1 MYYIRLIQF
10 NYYNIHNKLIFYF
23 YYITN
28 MNIEDDITNTDQTI
42 INIPDNLYDNNQN
55 LYNPIIQLII
65 QSSNNIFRNL
75 GLGFIE
81 YIYHKALLVDLYK
94 TNYIIETKKILP
106 IYYND
111 VNIGYVE
118 PDIIV
123 ENEKY
128 YIIIELKAFDKNI
141 GKKEELQI
149 NKYINHIQTEKLIIG
164 IIINFNQN
172 INNIDSRNIQ
182 YKLI

>member
-1 MYYIRLIQF
+1 M
-10 NYYNIHNKLIFYF
+10 H
-23 YYITN
+23 
-28 MNIEDDITNTDQTI
+28 IEDDITNNNLI
-42 INIPDNLYDNNQN
+42 INNSEETTINISSIINSNNEEY
-55 LYNPIIQLII
+55 LFNPIIQLII
-65 QSSNNIFRNL
+65 NCCNNIFKHI

-94 TNYIIETKKILP
+94 TNYNIETKKILP

-111 VNIGYVE
+111 INIGYVE

-123 ENEKY
+123 ETDKY

-149 NKYINHIQTEKLIIG
+149 NKYINHIQTNKIIIG
-164 IIINFNQN
+164 IN
-172 INNIDSRNIQ
+172 
-182 YKLI
+182 KT

>member
-1 MYYIRLIQF
+1 M
-10 NYYNIHNKLIFYF
+10 H
-23 YYITN
+23 
-28 MNIEDDITNTDQTI
+28 IEDDITNTDQTT
-42 INIPDNLYDNNQN
+42 INISENIDYNTVDLH
-55 LYNPIIQLII
+55 NPIIQLII
-65 QSSNNIFRNL
+65 TCSNNIFRNL

-94 TNYIIETKKILP
+94 TNYTIETKKILP
-106 IYYND
+106 IYYNG

-123 ENEKY
+123 ENENY

-149 NKYINHIQTEKLIIG
+149 NKYINHIQTEKQIIG

-172 INNIDSRNIQ
+172 INNIDSRTIQ

>member
-1 MYYIRLIQF
+1 M
-10 NYYNIHNKLIFYF
+10 H
-23 YYITN
+23 
-28 MNIEDDITNTDQTI
+28 IEDDITDTEHTTINVCENVDYNTQY
-42 INIPDNLYDNNQN
+42 LNND
-55 LYNPIIQLII
+55 IIQLII
-65 QSSNNIFRNL
+65 NCSNNIFRNL

-94 TNYIIETKKILP
+94 TNYTIETKKILP
-106 IYYND
+106 IYYNG

-123 ENEKY
+123 ENENY

-149 NKYINHIQTEKLIIG
+149 NKYINHIQTPKTIIG

-172 INNIDSRNIQ
+172 INNIDSRMIQ
-182 YKLI
+182 HKFI

>member
-1 MYYIRLIQF
+1 MY
-10 NYYNIHNKLIFYF
+10 
-23 YYITN
+23 
-28 MNIEDDITNTDQTI
+28 IEDDITNTDQTT
-42 INIPDNLYDNNQN
+42 INISEDIEHNTLNLH
-55 LYNPIIQLII
+55 NPIIELII
-65 QSSNNIFRNL
+65 TCSNNIFRNL

-94 TNYIIETKKILP
+94 TNYTIETKKILP
-106 IYYND
+106 IYYNG

-123 ENEKY
+123 EDENY

-149 NKYINHIQTEKLIIG
+149 NKYINHIQTQKTVIG
-164 IIINFNQN
+164 IIVNFNQN
-172 INNIDSRNIQ
+172 VNNIDTRLIQ

>member
-1 MYYIRLIQF
+1 M
-10 NYYNIHNKLIFYF
+10 H
-23 YYITN
+23 
-28 MNIEDDITNTDQTI
+28 IEDDITNTNETT
-42 INIPDNLYDNNQN
+42 INISEDIDHSILNLH
-55 LYNPIIQLII
+55 NPIIELII
-65 QSSNNIFRNL
+65 TCSNNIFRNL

-94 TNYIIETKKILP
+94 TNYTIETKKILP
-106 IYYND
+106 IYYNG

-118 PDIIV
+118 PDVIV
-123 ENEKY
+123 EDENF

-149 NKYINHIQTEKLIIG
+149 NKYINHIQTEKTVIG

-172 INNIDSRNIQ
+172 VNNIDNRLIQ

>member
-1 MYYIRLIQF
+1 ML
-10 NYYNIHNKLIFYF
+10 
-23 YYITN
+23 
-28 MNIEDDITNTDQTI
+28 IEDDITNTDETT
-42 INIPDNLYDNNQN
+42 INISDDIEYNTLNLH
-55 LYNPIIQLII
+55 NPIIELII
-65 QSSNNIFRNL
+65 TCSNNIFRNL

-106 IYYND
+106 IYYNG

-123 ENEKY
+123 EDENF

-149 NKYINHIQTEKLIIG
+149 NKYINHIQTEKTVIG

-172 INNIDSRNIQ
+172 VNNIDTRLIQ
-182 YKLI
+182 YILI

>member
-1 MYYIRLIQF
+1 MYY
-10 NYYNIHNKLIFYF
+10 FYI
-23 YYITN
+23 YT
-28 MNIEDDITNTDQTI
+28 MLIEDDVTNNDETT
-42 INIPDNLYDNNQN
+42 INISENQLYNTE
-55 LYNPIIQLII
+55 LIYNPIIELII
-65 QSSNNIFRNL
+65 NCSNNIFRNL

-94 TNYIIETKKILP
+94 TNYNIETKKILP
-106 IYYND
+106 IYYNGIN
-111 VNIGYVE
+111 VGYVE

-123 ENEKY
+123 EDENY

-149 NKYINHIQTEKLIIG
+149 NKYINHIQTEKQILG

-172 INNIDSRNIQ
+172 INNIDTRSIQ

>member
-1 MYYIRLIQF
+1 MY
-10 NYYNIHNKLIFYF
+10 
-23 YYITN
+23 
-28 MNIEDDITNTDQTI
+28 IEDDITNTDQTT
-42 INIPDNLYDNNQN
+42 INISEDIEHNTLNLH
-55 LYNPIIQLII
+55 NPIIELII
-65 QSSNNIFRNL
+65 TCSNNIFRNL

-94 TNYIIETKKILP
+94 TNYNIETKKILP
-106 IYYND
+106 IYYNG

-123 ENEKY
+123 EDENY

-149 NKYINHIQTEKLIIG
+149 NKYINHIQTQKTVIG
-164 IIINFNQN
+164 IIVNFNQN
-172 INNIDSRNIQ
+172 VNNIDTRLIQ

>member
-1 MYYIRLIQF
+1 MF
-10 NYYNIHNKLIFYF
+10 
-23 YYITN
+23 
-28 MNIEDDITNTDQTI
+28 IEDDISNNQETC

-65 QSSNNIFRNL
+65 ESSNNIFANL

-94 TNYIIETKKILP
+94 TNYSIQTKKILP
-106 IYYND
+106 IYYNN

-123 ENEKY
+123 EDNDF

-149 NKYINHIQTEKLIIG
+149 YKYINHIQTDKIIIG

-172 INNIDSRNIQ
+172 INNINTKNIQ

>member
-1 MYYIRLIQF
+1 M
-10 NYYNIHNKLIFYF
+10 H
-23 YYITN
+23 
-28 MNIEDDITNTDQTI
+28 IEDDITNTDQTT
-42 INIPDNLYDNNQN
+42 INISEDIDPDTLNLH
-55 LYNPIIQLII
+55 NPIIELII
-65 QSSNNIFRNL
+65 TCSNNIFRNL

-106 IYYND
+106 IYYNG

-123 ENEKY
+123 EDENF

-149 NKYINHIQTEKLIIG
+149 NKYINHIQTEKTVIG

-172 INNIDSRNIQ
+172 VNNIDTRLIQ

>member
-1 MYYIRLIQF
+1 M
-10 NYYNIHNKLIFYF
+10 H
-23 YYITN
+23 
-28 MNIEDDITNTDQTI
+28 IEDDITNTDETT
-42 INIPDNLYDNNQN
+42 INISENIDHNTLNLH
-55 LYNPIIQLII
+55 NPIIELII
-65 QSSNNIFRNL
+65 TCSNNIFRNL

-94 TNYIIETKKILP
+94 TNYTIETKKILP
-106 IYYND
+106 IYYNG

-123 ENEKY
+123 EDENY

-149 NKYINHIQTEKLIIG
+149 NKYINHIQTQKTVIG

-172 INNIDSRNIQ
+172 VNNIDTRLIQ

>member
-1 MYYIRLIQF
+1 MDSYIVDD
-10 NYYNIHNKLIFYF
+10 NIDIDIDEKLLD
-23 YYITN
+23 TN
-28 MNIEDDITNTDQTI
+28 
-42 INIPDNLYDNNQN
+42 LH
-55 LYNPIIQLII
+55 LSNPIIELII
-65 QSSNNIFRNL
+65 NCSNNIFNNI

-94 TNYIIETKKILP
+94 TNYTIETKKILP
-106 IYYND
+106 IYYNG
-111 VNIGYVE
+111 VNVGYVE

-123 ENEKY
+123 EDENF

-149 NKYINHIQTEKLIIG
+149 NKYINHIQTEKTVIG

-172 INNIDSRNIQ
+172 INNIDTRLIQ

>member
-1 MYYIRLIQF
+1 ML
-10 NYYNIHNKLIFYF
+10 
-23 YYITN
+23 
-28 MNIEDDITNTDQTI
+28 IEDDITNNDETT
-42 INIPDNLYDNNQN
+42 INIPENLLDNTQLI
-55 LYNPIIQLII
+55 YNPIIELII
-65 QSSNNIFRNL
+65 NCSNNIFRNL

-94 TNYIIETKKILP
+94 TKYNIETKKILP
-106 IYYND
+106 IYYNG

-123 ENEKY
+123 EDENN

-149 NKYINHIQTEKLIIG
+149 NKYINHIQTEKTVIG
-164 IIINFNQN
+164 IIINFSQN
-172 INNIDSRNIQ
+172 VSNIDTRTIQ

>member
-1 MYYIRLIQF
+1 M
-10 NYYNIHNKLIFYF
+10 H
-23 YYITN
+23 
-28 MNIEDDITNTDQTI
+28 IEDDITNTEQTT
-42 INIPDNLYDNNQN
+42 INISEDIDHNTLNLH
-55 LYNPIIQLII
+55 NPIIELII
-65 QSSNNIFRNL
+65 TCSNNIFRNL
-75 GLGFIE
+75 GLVFIE

-94 TNYIIETKKILP
+94 TKYTIETKKILP
-106 IYYND
+106 IYYNG
-111 VNIGYVE
+111 VNVGYVE

-123 ENEKY
+123 EDENY

-149 NKYINHIQTEKLIIG
+149 NKYINHIQTEKTVIG

-172 INNIDSRNIQ
+172 INNIDSRLIQ

>member
-1 MYYIRLIQF
+1 ML
-10 NYYNIHNKLIFYF
+10 
-23 YYITN
+23 
-28 MNIEDDITNTDQTI
+28 IEDDITNTDETT
-42 INIPDNLYDNNQN
+42 INISDDIEYNTLNLH
-55 LYNPIIQLII
+55 NPIIELII
-65 QSSNNIFRNL
+65 TCSNNIFRNL

-106 IYYND
+106 IYYNG

-123 ENEKY
+123 EDENF

-149 NKYINHIQTEKLIIG
+149 NKYINHIQTEKTVIG

-172 INNIDSRNIQ
+172 VNNIDTRLIQ

>member
-1 MYYIRLIQF
+1 
-10 NYYNIHNKLIFYF
+10 
-23 YYITN
+23 
-28 MNIEDDITNTDQTI
+28 MNIEDDISNI
-42 INIPDNLYDNNQN
+42 YINIKDQQNINNDYFN
-55 LYNPIIQLII
+55 NPIIQLII
-65 QSSNNIFRNL
+65 NSSDNIFKNI

-94 TNYIIETKKILP
+94 TKYNIESKKILP

-111 VNIGYVE
+111 INIGYVE

-123 ENEKY
+123 EDDDF

-149 NKYINHIQTEKLIIG
+149 NKYIKHTQITKTIIG

-172 INNIDSRNIQ
+172 INNIDYKNIQ
-182 YKLI
+182 YKII

>member
-1 MYYIRLIQF
+1 M
-10 NYYNIHNKLIFYF
+10 H
-23 YYITN
+23 
-28 MNIEDDITNTDQTI
+28 IEDDITNTDETT
-42 INIPDNLYDNNQN
+42 INISENIDYNTLNLH
-55 LYNPIIQLII
+55 NPIIELII
-65 QSSNNIFRNL
+65 TCSNNIFRNL

-94 TNYIIETKKILP
+94 TNYTIETKKILP
-106 IYYND
+106 IYYNG

-123 ENEKY
+123 EDENY

-149 NKYINHIQTEKLIIG
+149 NKYINHIQTQKTVIG

-172 INNIDSRNIQ
+172 VNNIDTRLIQ

>member
-1 MYYIRLIQF
+1 M
-10 NYYNIHNKLIFYF
+10 H
-23 YYITN
+23 
-28 MNIEDDITNTDQTI
+28 IEDDITNTDQTT
-42 INIPDNLYDNNQN
+42 INISENIDYYTQDLH
-55 LYNPIIQLII
+55 NPIIELII
-65 QSSNNIFRNL
+65 TCSNNIFRNL

-94 TNYIIETKKILP
+94 TKYIIETKKILP
-106 IYYND
+106 IYYNG

-123 ENEKY
+123 EDDNY

-149 NKYINHIQTEKLIIG
+149 NKYINHIETQKQVIG

-172 INNIDSRNIQ
+172 INNIEHKTIQ

>member
-1 MYYIRLIQF
+1 M
-10 NYYNIHNKLIFYF
+10 H
-23 YYITN
+23 
-28 MNIEDDITNTDQTI
+28 IEDDITNTDETT
-42 INIPDNLYDNNQN
+42 INISEDIDHNTLNS
-55 LYNPIIQLII
+55 YNPIIELII
-65 QSSNNIFRNL
+65 TCSNNIFRNL

-94 TNYIIETKKILP
+94 TNYTIETKKILP
-106 IYYND
+106 IYYNG

-118 PDIIV
+118 PDIIIED
-123 ENEKY
+123 ENF

-149 NKYINHIQTEKLIIG
+149 NKYINHIQTEKTVIG

-172 INNIDSRNIQ
+172 INNIDTRLIQ

>member
-1 MYYIRLIQF
+1 
-10 NYYNIHNKLIFYF
+10 
-23 YYITN
+23 
-28 MNIEDDITNTDQTI
+28 MNIEDDISNI
-42 INIPDNLYDNNQN
+42 YINIKDQQNINNN
-55 LYNPIIQLII
+55 EYFNNPIIQLII
-65 QSSNNIFRNL
+65 NSSNNIFKNI

-94 TNYIIETKKILP
+94 TKYNIESKKILP

-111 VNIGYVE
+111 INIGYVE

-123 ENEKY
+123 EDDDF

-149 NKYINHIQTEKLIIG
+149 NKYIKHTKITKTIIG

-172 INNIDSRNIQ
+172 INNIDYKNIQ
-182 YKLI
+182 YKII

>member
-1 MYYIRLIQF
+1 M
-10 NYYNIHNKLIFYF
+10 H
-23 YYITN
+23 
-28 MNIEDDITNTDQTI
+28 IEDDITNTDQTT
-42 INIPDNLYDNNQN
+42 INISENIDYNTQDLH
-55 LYNPIIQLII
+55 NPIIQLII
-65 QSSNNIFRNL
+65 TCSNNIFRNL

-94 TNYIIETKKILP
+94 TNYTIETKKILP
-106 IYYND
+106 IYYNG

-123 ENEKY
+123 ENQNY

-149 NKYINHIQTEKLIIG
+149 NKYINHIQTEKQIIG

-172 INNIDSRNIQ
+172 INNIDTRTIQ

>member
-1 MYYIRLIQF
+1 MY
-10 NYYNIHNKLIFYF
+10 
-23 YYITN
+23 
-28 MNIEDDITNTDQTI
+28 IEDDITNTNQTT
-42 INIPDNLYDNNQN
+42 INISENIDYNTHDLH
-55 LYNPIIQLII
+55 NPIIQLII
-65 QSSNNIFRNL
+65 TCSNNIFRNL

-94 TNYIIETKKILP
+94 TNYTIETKKILP

-123 ENEKY
+123 ENENY

-149 NKYINHIQTEKLIIG
+149 NKYINHIQTEKQIIG

-172 INNIDSRNIQ
+172 INNIDTRTIQ